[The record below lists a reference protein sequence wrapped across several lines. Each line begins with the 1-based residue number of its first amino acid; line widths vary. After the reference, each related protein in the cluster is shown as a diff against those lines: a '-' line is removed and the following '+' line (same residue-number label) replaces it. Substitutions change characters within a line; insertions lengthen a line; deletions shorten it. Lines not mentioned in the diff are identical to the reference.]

1 MFSGREDKNGNKSQ
15 QIRTQRPNF
24 NVNNLDVDNL
34 VNQEI
39 LEQERKR
46 VGDGKQQYTNEK
58 LRNVAGQSQLTD
70 KLRQSAIS
78 VQTNIPK
85 NQQSA

>member
-1 MFSGREDKNGNKSQ
+1 MM
-15 QIRTQRPNF
+15 T
-24 NVNNLDVDNL
+24 LDNL

-39 LEQERKR
+39 LDQERKR
-46 VGDGKQQYTNEK
+46 AGEGKLQFTNEK
-58 LRNVAGQSQLTD
+58 SRNVAGQSQLTD

-85 NQQSA
+85 NQQSALRN

>member
-1 MFSGREDKNGNKSQ
+1 MFSGREDKNGNQSQ

-46 VGDGKQQYTNEK
+46 VGDGK
-58 LRNVAGQSQLTD
+58 
-70 KLRQSAIS
+70 
-78 VQTNIPK
+78 
-85 NQQSA
+85 